1 MARLERKLDALER
14 RLRAEIQEKHRE
26 LQDDL
31 AAVRN
36 RVENI
41 LSHLDLRSLSES
53 EAARNYD
60 GGRAK
65 LPFTFDAVLPGSVPD
80 SSEDYGNS
88 GRAQRAREPGS
99 AEHARDVVLP
109 GRLGSV
115 GPVDVRTTM
124 VRSSLRQ
131 SVTSFIERG
140 KAFSYTEPIPQ
151 EDSVWSIF
159 LQQKGPSVTIPEV
172 LIGLVLVLVV
182 TFFQVYFQIMCESP
196 AFQGTKNDALK
207 QAASEWRS
215 TYAHAFENANSAW
228 VSLASRVCNNDGSL
242 IVSTEHRD
250 LLLDINNYLGLGS
263 DAFEPS
269 TMSPG
274 TVLCLLC
281 TSLWIWTI
289 LTSAMELA
297 DRVVAVFQL
306 PRATVT

>member
-1 MARLERKLDALER
+1 MARMERKLAALER
-14 RLRAEIQEKHRE
+14 QLRTEMDEQQRQ

-31 AAVRN
+31 AAVWKRFDD
-36 RVENI
+36 I
-41 LSHLDLRSLSES
+41 SLLLDAGSLSKK
-53 EAARNYD
+53 EAAKPVTYD
-60 GGRAK
+60 AH
-65 LPFTFDAVLPGSVPD
+65 FDAVLPGGVQD
-80 SSEDYGNS
+80 SYEDDGDS
-88 GRAQRAREPGS
+88 GRAQRAR
-99 AEHARDVVLP
+99 DVVLS
-109 GRLGSV
+109 GRLCSIS
-115 GPVDVRTTM
+115 PVDVRPAAVETNEAF
-124 VRSSLRQ
+124 RPRQ
-131 SVTSFIERG
+131 SVYQAVSSFFNRG
-140 KAFSYTEPIPQ
+140 RDLAYREPVPQ
-151 EDSVWSIF
+151 EDTVWSIV
-159 LQQKGPSVTIPEV
+159 LVQKTPSITMLDL
-172 LIGLVLVLVV
+172 LIGLALVLKV

>member
-31 AAVRN
+31 AAVQN
-36 RVENI
+36 RVDNI

-99 AEHARDVVLP
+99 AEHARDVVLSGTKM
-109 GRLGSV
+109 GRN
-115 GPVDVRTTM
+115 
-124 VRSSLRQ
+124 SLRQ
-131 SVTSFIERG
+131 AVASFVERG
-140 KAFSYTEPIPQ
+140 SAFSYTEPIPQ